1 VSKSFRKKERDRERE
16 RERRKRIN
24 RLGMC
29 DSNYLINMC
38 EDLSLVSSTTKKENG
53 FKFYAP
59 GSVLLPWEGWFVLRA
74 SALV

>member
-1 VSKSFRKKERDRERE
+1 
-16 RERRKRIN
+16 
-24 RLGMC
+24 MC